1 MPPISSYDPAILHL
15 KSHWKLGK
23 SLKEVAEHYRLDA
36 GNLARAFHKREGVTI
51 KQFVDAKRKH
61 YVIARLKKGFV
72 LGFEIGNELGFADD
86 LAFYRWVKRAFG
98 VSFAELR
105 RRMNDKKQ

>member
-1 MPPISSYDPAILHL
+1 MQTSIYERAILHI

-23 SLKEVAEHYRLDA
+23 SLKEVAEHYRIDA
-36 GNLARAFHKREGVTI
+36 GNLARAFRKREGISI
-51 KQFVDAKRKH
+51 KQFADHKRKE
-61 YVIARLKKGFV
+61 YVLTRLKKGFV
-72 LGFEIGNELGFADD
+72 LGFEIGAELGFAND

-105 RRMNDKKQ
+105 KRVKP